1 MNPMFT
7 LNGKV
12 MNVFKT
18 PKGLNKKMGEEY
30 DSQDKV
36 QIMGAL
42 PVRDSDQ
49 YRFDMIILTTDQAD
63 KFEKLINQDVSVP
76 VGMIGRGKND
86 VLYFIPKG
94 SKVATGKISG
104 AQN

>member
-7 LNGKV
+7 LNGQV

-18 PKGLNKKMGEEY
+18 PKGLNKKTGEEY

-36 QIMGAL
+36 QIMGQL
-42 PVRDSDQ
+42 PVRDTAD
-49 YRFDMIILTTDQAD
+49 YRLDMITLTTDQANR
-63 KFEKLINQDVSVP
+63 FEALKGQHVSVP

-94 SKVATGKISG
+94 SKISSSTVTKP
-104 AQN
+104 QS